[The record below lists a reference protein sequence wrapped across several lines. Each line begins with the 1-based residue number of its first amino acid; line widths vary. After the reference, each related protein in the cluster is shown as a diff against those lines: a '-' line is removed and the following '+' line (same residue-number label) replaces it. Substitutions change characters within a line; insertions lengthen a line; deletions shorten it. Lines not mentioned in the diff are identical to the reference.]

1 MVMLSYFSKGHP
13 GITVIEKEFRVGQV
27 VVLGELFQDG
37 PLILDAAGDTLL
49 LIVTGQSGV

>member
-1 MVMLSYFSKGHP
+1 MLSYFSKGHP

-37 PLILDAAGDTLL
+37 PLILDATGDTLL